1 MVSDFR
7 LQSAIL
13 TMVAL
18 VSAGLFAFSSCTK
31 KETVQAAPPPLTVRV
46 VEAEERPLDLGLD
59 VTGSLVS
66 SAAVEVKNEFAGRL
80 VATLKNDGDRVM
92 KGELLAQLDDVD
104 ARLALAQARAVLE
117 VAEAAVVRAQVAEE
131 HASNEFARAK
141 NLLKSGGITD
151 RDFQAAQM
159 TEKDTHAQV
168 KLASAQVEQ
177 ARQAVAIAEK
187 RLQDCLILS
196 PITGEVERRLV
207 NPGGWLDGSQLLYR
221 LVDNQRLEIETF
233 VASSDLAQVKLGQTI
248 RFGVA
253 TYPTGLFEGRINRIS
268 AAVDAMN
275 RSAPVRA
282 AVANPGGKLKAGMF
296 AKGRLIT
303 GIKPK
308 AIVLAANAVWRRSG
322 QAPFVF
328 VVENNQAR
336 KRDVQLGH
344 EAAGEIEVTE
354 GLHGGDTV
362 ILEQNLELADGVPVA
377 PRS

>member
-1 MVSDFR
+1 MVFEIRSR
-7 LQSAIL
+7 TPIAAL
-13 TMVAL
+13 VAL
-18 VSAGLFAFSSCTK
+18 MAAGSLPFSACTK
-31 KETVQAAPPPLTVRV
+31 KETVRAAPPPLTVHV
-46 VEAEERPLDLGLD
+46 VQVEERPLELGLD

-80 VATLKNDGDRVM
+80 VAMLKNDGDRVT

-104 ARLALAQARAVLE
+104 ARLALAQARAALE
-117 VAEAAVVRAQVAEE
+117 VAEAAVARAQVAEE
-131 HASNEFARAK
+131 HATNEFERAK

-159 TEKDTHAQV
+159 TEKDARAQV
-168 KLASAQVEQ
+168 KLAGAQVEQ
-177 ARQAVAIAEK
+177 ARQAAAMAEK
-187 RLQDCLILS
+187 RLRDCRIVS
-196 PITGEVERRLV
+196 PIAGEVDRRFV

-221 LVDNQRLEIETF
+221 LVDNQRLELETF
-233 VASSDLAQVKLGQTI
+233 VASSDLAQVKPGQTI

-253 TYPTGLFEGRINRIS
+253 AYSAELFEARITRIS

-282 AVANPGGKLKAGMF
+282 AVPNPGGKLKAGMF

-303 GIKPK
+303 GIKSM

-328 VVENNQAR
+328 VVDNNLAR
-336 KRDVQLGH
+336 KREVELGR
-344 EAAGEIEVTE
+344 EDSSGIEISR
-354 GLHGGDTV
+354 GLRSGDTV